1 MSASDPNDVYQRRGR
16 LGVLM
21 LIVPTVSIALV
32 AGAYGALLWV
42 GSAQQHAE
50 GPEATLRF
58 RGCPEARPWL
68 ERRVAHVGLLDAV
81 WVDTD
86 DGYAVTAHLP
96 GRAQVAEA
104 LPATL
109 ATTGRFEVR
118 NEPARE
124 GGLHL
129 TPDDIDHATV
139 EMGFLDLPRA
149 VVQLDAPAALALKE
163 AMESEPD
170 GAIALVLDG
179 EVVTRR
185 RNMPSET
192 QGRLA
197 LDLGADETLT
207 DLERVDFA
215 AHAATVIEHG
225 PLPCPVE
232 VVEVTTEETPA
243 R

>member
-1 MSASDPNDVYQRRGR
+1 MSRRVPDDVYQRRGR
-16 LGVLM
+16 IGILM
-21 LIVPTVSIALV
+21 LLVPTVAILGV
-32 AGAYGALLWV
+32 GVAYGTLFWAGTSTQL
-42 GSAQQHAE
+42 AD
-50 GPEATLRF
+50 GPEATIRF
-58 RGCPEARPWL
+58 RGCAEARPFL
-68 ERRVAHVGLLDAV
+68 ERRVAHVGLTDAR
-81 WVDTD
+81 WADTP
-86 DGYAVTAHLP
+86 DGFAVTAHLP
-96 GRAQVAEA
+96 GRPRVAEA

-118 NEPARE
+118 NEPGRA

-149 VVQLDAPAALALKE
+149 VVQLEPEAAAALKV
-163 AMESEPD
+163 AMESEPE
-170 GAIALVLDG
+170 GAIALLLDG
-179 EVVTRR
+179 EIITRR

-197 LDLGADETLT
+197 LDLGPSETIT

-225 PLPCPVE
+225 PLPCPVD
-232 VVEVTTEETPA
+232 VIEVTTVSTPPG
-243 R
+243 